1 MEYASKGVGGAG
13 LGLGIAGTA
22 LGLLNANG
30 GGVLGGLMGGGD
42 YVSRETFD
50 LSQQLA
56 RSQMDNAV
64 LSADLASE
72 KKMVEVFNASVER
85 TNKVRDELMGMVN
98 ELDRK
103 VDSGFSAQ
111 AVINCQ
117 TGSAVN
123 LLQNQMAQLYGMT
136 KMVIPNTSVC
146 PGWGNAE
153 VTIATTPATT

>member
-56 RSQMDNAV
+56 RSQMDNAI